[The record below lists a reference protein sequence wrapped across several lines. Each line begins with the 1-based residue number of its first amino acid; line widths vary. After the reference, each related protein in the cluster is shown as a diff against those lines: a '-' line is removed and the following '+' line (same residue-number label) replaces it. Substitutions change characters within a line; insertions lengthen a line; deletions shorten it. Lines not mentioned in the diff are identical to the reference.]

1 MPTKEQ
7 PIYALPLKLTP
18 LKPTDLPDIAANVRA
33 FAESR
38 GSNMAR
44 VAKALGLSQ
53 SGMFKLLMGRNPR
66 IGLLMDLSRAV
77 QFNLMDMYLQLQ
89 PEHLRITQ
97 GTRLLHQ
104 QVQQLEQELAA
115 VRAELEATRRER
127 DTFHDLLRERVR

>member
-18 LKPTDLPDIAANVRA
+18 LKPTDLPDIGASVRA
-33 FAESR
+33 LAEAR

-44 VAKALGLSQ
+44 VARAVGLSQ
-53 SGMFKLLMGRNPR
+53 SGLNKLLAVRNPR

-97 GTRLLHQ
+97 GTRLLQQ

-127 DTFHDLLRERVR
+127 DTFHDLLRGRLM